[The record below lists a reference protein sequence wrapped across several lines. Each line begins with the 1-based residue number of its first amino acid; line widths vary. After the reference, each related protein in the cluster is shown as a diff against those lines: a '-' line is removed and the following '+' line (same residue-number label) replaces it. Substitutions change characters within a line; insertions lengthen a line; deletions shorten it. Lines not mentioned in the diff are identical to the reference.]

1 MNLAQRA
8 YASLFPNR
16 DENRSLEVVY
26 SARFKQFNANAKYD
40 SSKIVFYLSKSWLD
54 FSEDLRIGL
63 IQYLLTRVVNA
74 EHVKTFELDLYLKFV
89 KNLSKYSKVDKSD
102 PDLLESFNRVNK
114 EYFSEDMARPNLV
127 WGAVSLSKLGHYE
140 FTTDTILISSV
151 LKGEGVLLDFVMYHE
166 LLHKKLGFKQSGKK
180 TLHHTRKFRE
190 EEAKFAVRDIERK
203 LKFFL
208 RKKKLSKSL
217 RFF

>member
-16 DENRSLEVVY
+16 EEKRSLEVVY
-26 SARFKQFNANAKYD
+26 SGRFKQFNANAKYD
-40 SSKIVFYLSKSWLD
+40 SSKIVFYLSKSWLE

-74 EHVKTFELDLYLKFV
+74 EYVKTFELDLYLKFV

-102 PDLLESFNRVNK
+102 PELLESFNRVNDA
-114 EYFSEDMARPNLV
+114 YFGGDMARPNLV
-127 WGAVSLSKLGHYE
+127 WGAVSLNKLGHYE

-151 LKGEGVLLDFVMYHE
+151 LKGEDVLLDFVMFHE

-180 TLHHTRKFRE
+180 TLHHSREFKE
-190 EEAKFAVRDIERK
+190 EEAKFVVKDIERK
-203 LKFFL
+203 LKVFL